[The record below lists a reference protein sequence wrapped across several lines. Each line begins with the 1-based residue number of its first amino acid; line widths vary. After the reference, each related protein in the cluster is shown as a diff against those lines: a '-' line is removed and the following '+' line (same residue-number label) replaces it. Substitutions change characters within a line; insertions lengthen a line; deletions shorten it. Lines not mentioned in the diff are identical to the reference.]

1 MYNSD
6 FFAKNS
12 TAVNKRVLATA
23 SISIGFGYL
32 IYKYK
37 GVVGNWNWRKLLTWV
52 KSAAAEPDD
61 KLTILNANSEE
72 PVAEPAAAAAAA
84 AAAAE
89 EDIIADLYEYHYID
103 DFKNK
108 EFTDKTDDELHNLLG
123 SYVIEETP
131 DGKVAM
137 TYDHTIRKFLYYAD
151 NIILFKYLE
160 TISRKYAIIYD
171 CDKIYVDIA
180 NEIYKGKVKLL
191 DEFKK
196 DDEIAESNK
205 NKELKSV
212 FANFKSYNSKA
223 SNKQGKGKWLL
234 LEHSNNYINKGKLAD
249 YQKILSPPVEA
260 NPAKKITFADYRKTN
275 VAR

>member
-6 FFAKNS
+6 FFAKNY
-12 TAVNKRVLATA
+12 TAVNRRVLATA

-37 GVVGNWNWRKLLTWV
+37 GVVGNWNWRKLLTWI
-52 KSAAAEPDD
+52 KSAPAEPDD

-72 PVAEPAAAAAAA
+72 PAAEPADSVAAAAV
-84 AAAAE
+84 AE
-89 EDIIADLYEYHYID
+89 EDIIANLYEYHYID
-103 DFKNK
+103 EFQSK
-108 EFTDKTDDELHNLLG
+108 EFTDKTDDELHKLLG
-123 SYVIEETP
+123 SYVVEETP

-137 TYDHTIRKFLYYAD
+137 TYDHTIRKFIYYAD
-151 NIILFKYLE
+151 KIILFKYLE
-160 TISRKYAIIYD
+160 TVSRKYAIIYD
-171 CDKIYVDIA
+171 CDKIYVDIV

-196 DDEIAESNK
+196 DDEAAESNK
-205 NKELKSV
+205 NKEGKSV

-260 NPAKKITFADYRKTN
+260 NPAKKITFADYRKAN
-275 VAR
+275 IAR